1 MFDNYRDDPEPGD
14 ESDPAYKE
22 ELFETYKFMGL
33 APDMFPDPEYR
44 AEYAA
49 WLKAQGFEV
58 RFIESPKL
66 R

>member
-22 ELFETYKFMGL
+22 ELFETYRFMGW

-49 WLKAQGFEV
+49 WLKAHE
-58 RFIESPKL
+58 
-66 R
+66 